1 METISLRKKTAK
13 KTGKNGKTW
22 GKNGKKDGKT
32 DENGPHIMLTRGEK
46 RRLELLTAECT
57 QSPEK

>member
-1 METISLRKKTAK
+1 METISPRKKTVK
-13 KTGKNGKTW
+13 KTGKNVE
-22 GKNGKKDGKT
+22 KNGKKDGKT